1 MKIAKIR
8 RSLSSPSQWHE
19 LRWGRQF
26 QTQVSDEIQPWLSK
40 LYGSHF
46 IKIGPLSHSIDT
58 SRCAISHQ
66 VRIGNDITRAD
77 LVGDKEKLPVMSKS
91 IDACLI
97 THALAWSKDP
107 HQVLREVD
115 RVLVDDGWM
124 ILSEFN
130 PFSLLGLVRA
140 WPGLVNKARFYPK
153 SRLIDWLSLLNYEIV
168 SYRATQLLPW
178 RSQTG
183 ILTRHFPSLGCNHL
197 ILARKRTYPLTLA
210 KKRAS
215 AQGARLRPAVNV
227 SRQICSLGDH
237 HEADK

>member
-1 MKIAKIR
+1 MKSAKIS
-8 RSLSSPSQWHE
+8 RSLSGPSQWHE
-19 LRWGRQF
+19 LRWGCQF
-26 QTQVSDEIQPWLSK
+26 QTLISDEIQPWLSK

-46 IKIGPLSHSIDT
+46 IKIGSLSHSIDT

-66 VRIGNDITRAD
+66 VRIGGDALQVD
-77 LVGDKEKLPVMSKS
+77 LVGAKEKLPILSKS
-91 IDACLI
+91 VDACLI

-107 HQVLREVD
+107 HQVLREAD
-115 RVLVDDGWM
+115 RVLVDDGWI

-130 PFSLLGLVRA
+130 PFSLLGLLRG
-140 WPGLVNKARFYPK
+140 WPGLSLKARFYTK

-168 SYRATQLLPW
+168 SYRTTQILPW
-178 RSQTG
+178 RWQAG
-183 ILTRHFPSLGCNHL
+183 MMTRHFPSLGCNHL

-227 SRQICSLGDH
+227 SRQICTLGDH
-237 HEADK
+237 HKADK

>member
-1 MKIAKIR
+1 MKIAKIS

-26 QTQVSDEIQPWLSK
+26 QARISDEIQPWLSK

-46 IKIGPLSHSIDT
+46 IKIGPLSHTIDT

-66 VRIGNDITRAD
+66 VRFGNDVTQAD
-77 LVGDKEKLPVMSKS
+77 LVGDKEKLPLMSKS
-91 IDACLI
+91 IDACLL
-97 THALAWSKDP
+97 THALAWSRDP
-107 HQVLREVD
+107 HQVLREAD

-124 ILSEFN
+124 IVSEFN
-130 PFSLLGLVRA
+130 PFSLLGLARI
-140 WPGLVNKARFYPK
+140 WPGLTNKARFYSK

-168 SYRATQLLPW
+168 SCRTTQILPW
-178 RSQTG
+178 RAQAG
-183 ILTRHFPSLGCNHL
+183 ILTRHLPSLSCNHL

-215 AQGARLRPAVNV
+215 AQGARLRPAVNI
-227 SRQICSLGDH
+227 SRQICSLGNPH
-237 HEADK
+237 KEDK

>member
-8 RSLSSPSQWHE
+8 RSLSSPLLWCS
-19 LRWGRQF
+19 LRWGPQF
-26 QTQVSDEIQPWLSK
+26 QTMIGDEIQPWLSK

-46 IKIGPLSHSIDT
+46 VKIGPLSHTIDT
-58 SRCAISHQ
+58 SRCAIIHQ
-66 VRIGNDITRAD
+66 VRIGHDAGQVD
-77 LVGDKEKLPVMSKS
+77 LVGDKEKLPIMSKS

-97 THALAWSKDP
+97 THALAWSTDP
-107 HQVLREVD
+107 HQVLREAD
-115 RVLVDDGWM
+115 RILVDDGW
-124 ILSEFN
+124 IVLSEFN
-130 PFSLLGLVRA
+130 PYSWLGLTRW
-140 WPGLVNKARFYPK
+140 WPGVSLKARFYSK

-178 RSQTG
+178 RSQSG
-183 ILTRHFPSLGCNHL
+183 ILTRHLPMLGCNHL
-197 ILARKRTYPLTLA
+197 ILARKRTYPLILA

-237 HEADK
+237 EADK

>member
-1 MKIAKIR
+1 MKIAKISR
-8 RSLSSPSQWHE
+8 PPSSPLQWCA
-19 LRWGRQF
+19 LRWGPQF
-26 QTQVSDEIQPWLSK
+26 QTVISDEIQPWLSK

-66 VRIGNDITRAD
+66 VRIGHDADQVD
-77 LVGDKEKLPVMSKS
+77 LVGDIEKLPIMSKS

-115 RVLVDDGWM
+115 RVLVDDGW
-124 ILSEFN
+124 IVLSEFN
-130 PFSLLGLVRA
+130 PYSLLGLARW
-140 WPGLVNKARFYPK
+140 WPGIAQKARFYPR
-153 SRLIDWLSLLNYEIV
+153 SRLTDWLSLLNYEIV
-168 SYRATQLLPW
+168 SCCATQILPW
-178 RSQTG
+178 RTQSG
-183 ILTRHFPSLGCNHL
+183 MLTRHFPSLGCNNI

-210 KKRAS
+210 KRRS
-215 AQGARLRPAVNV
+215 STQGARLRPAVNV
-227 SRQICSLGDH
+227 SRQICSLDDH